1 MAVGKSICRR
11 LFIIQTLLVGFHERP
26 SFGAPQG
33 GKYIVRL
40 NRGGPRNFGQKKGLR
55 ERQFALSSLEDE
67 LRHEFKG
74 IRKLKRLDHVGVFVV
89 DAADVDTVES
99 LRAHPDLLYV
109 EKEVEWKLFQE
120 TTSADFLPSARRQS
134 PWMNEILGFNS
145 SEADPNVV
153 YSGNQSVLVAIIDS
167 GANVRHPFLEAALS
181 KNTREVSGGLNA
193 DNDGNGFVHD
203 VYGAN
208 VFSRDGNVGDETSDH
223 GTHVAGLIKAVRDH
237 SIVGH
242 PAAAAVQ
249 LLPIKFIGSNGSGST
264 SGALEALEYAAARG
278 AKVVNASWGSTGQSA
293 FSQALYDGM
302 LELYEKNIFI
312 AVAAGNAVAGA
323 ANNND
328 RVPTYPANFN
338 IPGLMSVASM
348 TPSYSWRD
356 NNFSLD
362 SIELSSFSN
371 YGVNSVD
378 IAAPGSYRDPNN
390 NESGVLSANADFESS
405 GEEFIRKRGTSM
417 ATPVLAGVAGVVR
430 ALNPSLTAYEV
441 KKLLID
447 SATKSSALATIRS
460 SAVLHAEA
468 AYAAAATA
476 RSQGLA
482 PEPTGSLTRS
492 LNSPG
497 GVQDHVGGCG
507 LVENSSG
514 QGPMGGNSL
523 GLLLFGALIIKAFLA
538 VKRFRKVRV

>member
-1 MAVGKSICRR
+1 MGVGKSICRH
-11 LFIIQTLLVGFHERP
+11 LFIIQTLLVGFSASP
-26 SFGAPQG
+26 SFGAPQQ

-40 NRGGPRNFGQKKGLR
+40 NRGGPRNFGEKKGLR
-55 ERQFALSSLEDE
+55 ERHFALSSLEDE
-67 LRHEFKG
+67 LKHELKG
-74 IRKLKRLDHVGVFVV
+74 IRKIKRLDHVGVFIV
-89 DAADVDTVES
+89 DADDEDTVAS

-109 EKEVEWKLFQE
+109 EKEVQWKSFQE
-120 TTSADFLPSARRQS
+120 TSNADLLPSSRRQS

-145 SEADPNVV
+145 SEADPNVT
-153 YSGNQSVLVAIIDS
+153 YSGSQSVLVAIIDS
-167 GANVRHPFLEAALS
+167 GANIQHPFLESALS
-181 KNTREVSGGLNA
+181 KNLRELNGGPNS

-208 VFSRDGNVGDETSDH
+208 VFSRDGNVGDESSDH

-237 SIVGH
+237 SIVDH

-278 AKVVNASWGSTGQSA
+278 AKVVNASWGLTGTSA

-312 AVAAGNAVAGA
+312 AVAAGNAVAGT

-328 RVPTYPANFN
+328 RIPTYPANFN
-338 IPGLMSVASM
+338 IPGLMSVASI
-348 TPSYSWRD
+348 TPSYSWRN
-356 NNFSLD
+356 NNFFLD
-362 SIELSSFSN
+362 GIELSSFSN
-371 YGVNSVD
+371 YGANSVD
-378 IAAPGSYRDPNN
+378 IAAPGSYRDPND
-390 NESGVLSANADFESS
+390 NESGVLSANSDFESS
-405 GEEFIRKRGTSM
+405 GNEFIRKRGTSM

-430 ALNPSLTAYEV
+430 ALNPALTAYEV

-447 SATKSSALATIRS
+447 SATKSSVLGAIRS
-460 SAVLHAEA
+460 SAVLHAES
-468 AYAAAATA
+468 AYAAALST
-476 RSQGLA
+476 RSQGLS

-492 LNSPG
+492 LNNPG
-497 GVQDHVGGCG
+497 GVQNHVGGCG
-507 LVENSSG
+507 LVENSGG

-523 GLLLFGALIIKAFLA
+523 GLILFGALILKVFLA
-538 VKRFRKVRV
+538 AKRFRKNRV